1 MKRLFLFLSLSFS
14 VTSTLSAQTAF
25 DLINAVNLD
34 SLSQT
39 LQEFTGEIATNIG
52 GNAVTILN
60 RGQAN
65 NELAGGYLVEK
76 FNAMDNLTV
85 TTQAFDTTSKNRIM

>member
-1 MKRLFLFLSLSFS
+1 MKHLFLLLSFS
-14 VTSTLSAQTAF
+14 VTSTLSAQTEL
-25 DLINAVNLD
+25 DLINAINLD
-34 SLSQT
+34 SLTQT
-39 LQEFTGEIATNIG
+39 LQEFTGEITTNIG

-65 NELAGGYLVEK
+65 NELAGDYLVEK

-85 TTQAFDTTSKNRIM
+85 TTQAFNTSYKLWVLI